1 MKRFCKEQ
9 NQGERWKVIA
19 AQNRDR
25 WSFMH
30 FLLFLVIDKI
40 QELFLDAVT
49 LKIYLYLA
57 IYLKT
62 TAIVFNNK
70 IFPSNPLLAKVSAS
84 PLTTPK
90 RGKTSIC

>member
-1 MKRFCKEQ
+1 
-9 NQGERWKVIA
+9 
-19 AQNRDR
+19 
-25 WSFMH
+25 MH

-40 QELFLDAVT
+40 QELFLNAVT

-84 PLTTPK
+84 PLTTQREEKLQSVKVGISTDLCFFFFFFPLFLIHIP
-90 RGKTSIC
+90 SYCC